1 MPIPLIETKLIGS
14 INSHRKEIKLS
25 LTITSPYVID
35 SVWERSKSSALV
47 QIGILTAIT
56 IASAQ
61 IVVPLP
67 FTPVPLTFQTFAILF
82 GAAAI
87 GPYKAFVSQVFYLLI
102 AAIGFPVLASDKGGI
117 EALFGATAGYLFAF
131 LISSYVV
138 GTIAKK
144 LTTRKFL
151 NVITGYL
158 VGTIIIYVLG
168 ASWLSIFTGNG
179 ITYGI
184 TKGILPFIVGDIIK
198 ALLAASLLPVTWKII
213 KK

>member
-1 MPIPLIETKLIGS
+1 M
-14 INSHRKEIKLS
+14 S
-25 LTITSPYVID
+25 LTIASPYVID
-35 SVWERSKSSALV
+35 SIWEKSKSSAFV
-47 QIGILTAIT
+47 QISTLTLFT

-61 IVVPLP
+61 VVIPLP
-67 FTPVPLTFQTFAILF
+67 FTPVPFTLQTFAILF

-87 GPYKAFVSQVFYLLI
+87 GPYKSFVAQFLYLLI

-138 GTIAKK
+138 GIIAKR

-151 NVITGYL
+151 NVFIGYFF
-158 VGTIIIYVLG
+158 GTLIIYILG

-179 ITYGI
+179 FEYGF
-184 TKGILPFIVGDIIK
+184 TKGILPFIIGDILK